1 MKHQN
6 AQNETMNKCNSAQG
20 FFAVRHLLGD
30 TMWCKKITYM
40 LIALAIVLAAV
51 CVKTNANAASV
62 QYGTV
67 TGNDANLRTEPDLG
81 SDILAKMPISARV
94 SVLEYKD
101 NWYKVVYSNGT
112 EDITGY
118 VRSDLLFV
126 NTEGTRTAYVTEDDV
141 KLRGGAGT
149 SSYIITKLK
158 AGQPVKIKAMVSGW
172 YLCVVGSN
180 IGYVHRDYL
189 SVSRPGSTT
198 LERLLMPGM
207 SGIEVQR
214 LQNALYDRGFL
225 SVVDITS
232 YYGSKTRSAVAAF
245 QSACG
250 LTSDGIAGDATI
262 ASLYD
267 EANTVT
273 PENAMFNRVKGTVE
287 LLDWFEGGSSWLKK
301 GAYFTII
308 DVKTG
313 MSFQARRFGGW
324 YHADSEPVTAQD
336 TAIMKAIS
344 GGSWSW
350 NRRAIW
356 VYYNGKTVA
365 ASMHTMPHMANPTR
379 SNNFDGH
386 FCVHLLNSKVHE
398 TSRACPRHQACVMQA
413 YNAGKAD

>member
-1 MKHQN
+1 MKLRN
-6 AQNETMNKCNSAQG
+6 LIYAIAVLLLVSVAVLGAKTASASTM
-20 FFAVRHLLGD
+20 
-30 TMWCKKITYM
+30 
-40 LIALAIVLAAV
+40 
-51 CVKTNANAASV
+51 

-67 TGNDANLRTEPDLG
+67 TGNDANLRFNPDLD
-81 SDILAKMPISARV
+81 SEVLAKMPINARV
-94 SVLEYKD
+94 CVLEYKD
-101 NWYKVVYSNGT
+101 NWYKVVYST
-112 EDITGY
+112 ESEDITGY

-126 NTEGTRTAYVTEDDV
+126 NTDGTRTAYVTEDDV

-149 SSYIITKLK
+149 SSYIIAKLK
-158 AGQPVKIKAMVSGW
+158 VGQPVKIKAMISGW
-172 YLCVVGSN
+172 YLCVAGDS
-180 IGYVHRDYL
+180 IGFVHRDYL

-207 SGIEVQR
+207 SGIEVER

-232 YYGSKTRSAVAAF
+232 YYGAKTRSAVAAF

-250 LTSDGIAGDATI
+250 LMSDGIAGDVTI
-262 ASLYD
+262 SSLYD
-267 EANTVT
+267 EANGVT
-273 PENAMFNRVKGTVE
+273 SENAMFNKVKGSVE
-287 LLDWFEGGSSWLKK
+287 LLDWFKGGSTWLKK

-336 TAIMKAIS
+336 TVIMKAIS
-344 GGSWSW
+344 NGAWSW
-350 NRRAIW
+350 DRRAIW
-356 VYYNGKTVA
+356 VNYNGRTVA
-365 ASMHTMPHMANPTR
+365 GSMHTMPHMVNPTQ

-398 TSRACPRHQACVMQA
+398 TSRACPRHQYCVKQA
-413 YNAGKAD
+413 YEAGKAD